1 MAKKKFYRLDDSDLR
16 LVDENAKPDLKP
28 ATPQELAELQKK
40 LDATLKA
47 EVAKIVGKKASA
59 RRSKKK

>member
-28 ATPQELAELQKK
+28 VTPQELVEARKK
-40 LDATLKA
+40 LDSMLKA